1 MPLQV
6 DWKGVYPAIPT
17 QFNEDLSVNLQA
29 TQEHA
34 QALLDDGIHG
44 IVMLGT
50 IGEGT
55 SLSRDEKVDVLRA
68 TVEVAG
74 GKVPVLSGVAEF
86 TTQGACD
93 MVKAAADAGVDGIM
107 LLPAMVYKADPRETI
122 AHFRTVAESSP
133 VPIMCYN
140 NPPVYRVDI
149 TPEMFKELMD
159 IETIVCI
166 KEASGDVRRI
176 TELFNALGDRFLIFA
191 GLDDVALES
200 FMLGC
205 TGWISGLVDAFPRE
219 NRLLWDAAMAGDW
232 EKAREVYRWYM
243 PMLRFDSH
251 PKLVQYIKLTCQ
263 ELGYGHERTRPPRLP
278 LVGEERERVL
288 GIVRNCMA
296 TRPQETAA
304 TAPA

>member
-1 MPLQV
+1 MPLKV
-6 DWKGVYPAIPT
+6 NWEGVFPAIPT
-17 QFNEDLSVNLQA
+17 QFKEDLSIDIEA
-29 TQEHA
+29 TQKHTE
-34 QALLDDGIHG
+34 ALVNNGIHG

-55 SLSRDEKVDVLRA
+55 SLTLSEKVEVLRA

-74 GKVPVLSGVAEF
+74 GKVPVLSGIAEF
-86 TTQGACD
+86 TTLGACD
-93 MVKAAADAGVDGIM
+93 TVKAAGEAGVDGIM
-107 LLPAMVYKADPRETI
+107 LLPAMVYKSDARETI
-122 AHFRTVAESSP
+122 AHFRTVANSTHL
-133 VPIMCYN
+133 PIMCYN

-149 TPEMFKELMD
+149 TPEMFKELID
-159 IETIVCI
+159 VENIVVI

-176 TELFNALGDRFLIFA
+176 TELFNALNDRFLIFA

-219 NRLLWDAAMAGDW
+219 NRALWDAAMSGDY
-232 EKAREVYRWYM
+232 ERALEIYRWYM

-278 LVGEERERVL
+278 LVGEEREHVL
-288 GIVRNCMA
+288 GIVRNCIA
-296 TRPQETAA
+296 TRPQEVASAHT
-304 TAPA
+304 

>member
-1 MPLQV
+1 MPLKV
-6 DWKGVYPAIPT
+6 NWEGVFPAIPT
-17 QFNEDLSVNLQA
+17 QFKEDLSIDIEA
-29 TQEHA
+29 TQKHTE
-34 QALLDDGIHG
+34 ALVNNGIHG

-55 SLSRDEKVDVLRA
+55 SLTLSEKVEVLRA

-74 GKVPVLSGVAEF
+74 GKVPVLSGIAEF

-93 MVKAAADAGVDGIM
+93 TVKAAGEAGIDGIM
-107 LLPAMVYKADPRETI
+107 LLPAMGYKSDARETI
-122 AHFRTVAESSP
+122 AHFRTVANSTHL
-133 VPIMCYN
+133 PIMCYN

-149 TPEMFKELMD
+149 TPEMFKELID
-159 IETIVCI
+159 VENIVVI

-176 TELFNALGDRFLIFA
+176 TELFNALNDRFLIFA

-219 NRLLWDAAMAGDW
+219 NRALWDAAMSGDY
-232 EKAREVYRWYM
+232 ERALEIYRWYM

-278 LVGEERERVL
+278 LVGEEREHVL
-288 GIVRNCMA
+288 GIVRNCIA
-296 TRPQETAA
+296 TRPQEVASA
-304 TAPA
+304 HA

>member
-1 MPLQV
+1 MPLKV
-6 DWKGVYPAIPT
+6 NWEGVFPAIPT
-17 QFNEDLSVNLQA
+17 QFKEDLSIDIEA
-29 TQEHA
+29 TQKHTE
-34 QALLDDGIHG
+34 ALLNNGIHG

-55 SLSRDEKVDVLRA
+55 SLTLSEKVEVLRA

-93 MVKAAADAGVDGIM
+93 TVKAAGEAGVDGIM
-107 LLPAMVYKADPRETI
+107 LLPAMVYNSDPRETI
-122 AHFRTVAESSP
+122 AHFRTVANSTHL
-133 VPIMCYN
+133 PIMCYN

-149 TPEMFKELMD
+149 TPEMFKQLIDVEN
-159 IETIVCI
+159 IVVI

-176 TELFNALGDRFLIFA
+176 TDLFNALNDRFLIFA

-205 TGWISGLVDAFPRE
+205 TGWISGLVDAFPQE
-219 NRLLWDAAMAGDW
+219 NRALWDAAMSGDY
-232 EKAREVYRWYM
+232 ERALEIYRWYM

-278 LVGEERERVL
+278 LVGDEREHVL
-288 GIVRNCMA
+288 GIVRNCIA
-296 TRPQETAA
+296 TRPQEVASAHT
-304 TAPA
+304 

>member
-1 MPLQV
+1 MPLKV
-6 DWKGVYPAIPT
+6 NWEGVFPAIPT
-17 QFNEDLSVNLQA
+17 QFKEDLSIDIEA
-29 TQEHA
+29 TQKHTE
-34 QALLDDGIHG
+34 ALVNNGIHG

-55 SLSRDEKVDVLRA
+55 SLTLSEKVEVLRA

-74 GKVPVLSGVAEF
+74 GKVPVLSGIAEF

-93 MVKAAADAGVDGIM
+93 TVKAAGEAGVDGIM
-107 LLPAMVYKADPRETI
+107 LLPAMVYKSDARETI
-122 AHFRTVAESSP
+122 AHFRTVANSTHL
-133 VPIMCYN
+133 PIMCYN

-149 TPEMFKELMD
+149 TPEIFKELID
-159 IETIVCI
+159 VENIVVI

-176 TELFNALGDRFLIFA
+176 TELFNALNDRFLIFA

-219 NRLLWDAAMAGDW
+219 NRALWDAAMSGDY
-232 EKAREVYRWYM
+232 ERALEIYRWYM

-278 LVGEERERVL
+278 LVGEEREHVL
-288 GIVRNCMA
+288 GIVRNCIA
-296 TRPQETAA
+296 TRPQEVASAHT
-304 TAPA
+304 

>member
-1 MPLQV
+1 MPLKV
-6 DWKGVYPAIPT
+6 NWEGVFPAIPT
-17 QFNEDLSVNLQA
+17 QFKEDLSIDIEA
-29 TQEHA
+29 TQKHA
-34 QALLDDGIHG
+34 EALVNNGIHG

-55 SLSRDEKVDVLRA
+55 SLTLSEKVEVLRA

-93 MVKAAADAGVDGIM
+93 TVKAAGEAGVDGIM
-107 LLPAMVYKADPRETI
+107 LLPAMVYKSDARETI
-122 AHFRTVAESSP
+122 AHFRTVANSTHL
-133 VPIMCYN
+133 PIMCYN

-149 TPEMFKELMD
+149 TPEMFKELID
-159 IETIVCI
+159 VENIVVI

-176 TELFNALGDRFLIFA
+176 TELFNALNDRFLIFA

-219 NRLLWDAAMAGDW
+219 NRALWDAAMSGDY
-232 EKAREVYRWYM
+232 ERALEIYRWYM

-278 LVGEERERVL
+278 LVGEEREHVL
-288 GIVRNCMA
+288 GIVRNCIA
-296 TRPQETAA
+296 TRPQEVASA
-304 TAPA
+304 HA

>member
-1 MPLQV
+1 MPLKV
-6 DWKGVYPAIPT
+6 NWEGVFPAIPT
-17 QFNEDLSVNLQA
+17 QFKEDLSIDIEA
-29 TQEHA
+29 TQKHTE
-34 QALLDDGIHG
+34 ALVNNGIHG

-55 SLSRDEKVDVLRA
+55 SLTLSEKVEVLRA

-74 GKVPVLSGVAEF
+74 GKVPVLSGIAEF

-93 MVKAAADAGVDGIM
+93 TVKAAGEAGVDGIM
-107 LLPAMVYKADPRETI
+107 LLPAMVYKSDARETI
-122 AHFRTVAESSP
+122 AHFRTVANSTHL
-133 VPIMCYN
+133 PIMCYN

-149 TPEMFKELMD
+149 TPEMFKELID
-159 IETIVCI
+159 VENIVVI

-176 TELFNALGDRFLIFA
+176 TELFNALNDRFLIFA

-219 NRLLWDAAMAGDW
+219 NRALWDAAMSGDY
-232 EKAREVYRWYM
+232 ERALEIYRWYM

-278 LVGEERERVL
+278 LVGEEREHVL
-288 GIVRNCMA
+288 GIVRNCIA
-296 TRPQETAA
+296 TRPQEVASTHA
-304 TAPA
+304 